1 MAQPSAN
8 QHEGRVSVGKAAHH
22 AGASANL
29 SVEPLND
36 IVSTDPRPVLKGKI
50 RVVKEIM
57 QELDKLSSKRPLEI
71 VKSKKT
77 GKQVVEYFG
86 DYIPEPWIVAAGMTP
101 YLICR
106 GGDPQP
112 PEATLDYMLR
122 FMNPLAATM
131 VGSYL
136 MNLDP
141 VMPVADCVAIQQS
154 DCHYGRMSEILE
166 YKGVPVYK
174 VGVPADNVIG
184 ISQQYYRS
192 ELRQFREK
200 LEEVCGHKISDEA
213 IREAYAKFNKINELL
228 RKIDELRK
236 QDNPPITF
244 SDFIK
249 LNHYTYRMNY
259 DDSISA
265 LEKVYAELKDA
276 PGAHSA
282 DAPRILIM
290 GRAVALG
297 DYMVPNIIESAGG
310 SIVCEFLDEA
320 IRTFNCDIST
330 EGDVVEAFAEA
341 IYDKKVPITIFQPAW
356 DSRFEHLK
364 KLISDYRIDGVLWY
378 QLAFDEIYDM
388 EFTVLRAKLA
398 EMGIPVMKLES
409 SYEYSR
415 EAMAPLTTRLESFVE
430 SIKEAK

>member
-1 MAQPSAN
+1 M
-8 QHEGRVSVGKAAHH
+8 
-22 AGASANL
+22 
-29 SVEPLND
+29 
-36 IVSTDPRPVLKGKI
+36 
-50 RVVKEIM
+50 KEIM
-57 QELDKLSSKRPLEI
+57 QELDRLSSKRPLEI
-71 VKSKKT
+71 VKSKKD
-77 GKQVVEYFG
+77 GAKVVEYFG
-86 DYIPEPWIVAAGMTP
+86 DFVPEPWIVAAGMTP

-131 VGSYL
+131 AGSYL

-174 VGVPADNVIG
+174 VGVPADNVID
-184 ISQQYYRS
+184 ISRQYYRS
-192 ELRQFREK
+192 ELRQFRAK
-200 LEEVCGHKISDEA
+200 LEEVCGHEITDEA
-213 IREAYAKFNKINELL
+213 IREEYVKFNRINELL

-236 QDNPPITF
+236 KDNPPITF
-244 SDFIK
+244 SDFIR
-249 LNHYTYRMNY
+249 LNHYTYRMDY
-259 DDSISA
+259 DDSIAA

-276 PGAHSA
+276 PGAHAA

-297 DYMVPNIIESAGG
+297 DYMVPSIIESAGG

-330 EGDVVEAFAEA
+330 EGDVVEAFAQA
-341 IYDKKVPITIFQPAW
+341 IYDRKVPITIFQPSW
-356 DSRFEHLK
+356 ETRFEHLK
-364 KLISDYRIDGVLWY
+364 KLIDEYRIDGILWY

-398 EMGIPVMKLES
+398 EMRIPVMKLES

>member
-1 MAQPSAN
+1 M
-8 QHEGRVSVGKAAHH
+8 
-22 AGASANL
+22 
-29 SVEPLND
+29 
-36 IVSTDPRPVLKGKI
+36 
-50 RVVKEIM
+50 KEIM
-57 QELDKLSSKRPLEI
+57 QELDRLSSKRPLEI
-71 VKSKKT
+71 VKDKKE
-77 GKQVVEYFG
+77 GKKVVEYFG
-86 DYIPEPWIVAAGMTP
+86 DFVPEQWIVAAGMDP
-101 YLICR
+101 FLICK

-131 VGSYL
+131 AGAYL

-141 VMPVADCVAIQQS
+141 VMPIADCVAIQQS

-174 VGVPADNVIG
+174 IGVPADNVVG
-184 ISQQYYRS
+184 ISQEYYRN
-192 ELRQFREK
+192 ELKEFRAK
-200 LEEVCGHKISDEA
+200 LEEIAGHPISDDD
-213 IREAYAKFNKINELL
+213 IRANYAKTNKINELL

-236 QDNPPITF
+236 KDNPPITF

-249 LNHYTYRMNY
+249 LNHYTYRVSY
-259 DDSISA
+259 DESIAA
-265 LEKVYAELKDA
+265 LEKIYDELKDA
-276 PGAHSA
+276 PGVHKEG
-282 DAPRILIM
+282 APRILIM

-297 DYMVPNIIESAGG
+297 DYMVPSIIEAAGG
-310 SIVCEFLDEA
+310 EIVTEFLDEA
-320 IRTFNCDIST
+320 IRPIHCDIST
-330 EGDVVEAFAEA
+330 EGDVIEAYASA
-341 IYDKKVPITIFQPAW
+341 MYDKKVPITIFQPAW
-356 DSRFEHLK
+356 DTRFEHLEE
-364 KLISDYRIDGVLWY
+364 LIKEYKVDGILWY

-398 EMGIPVMKLES
+398 KMGIPVMKLES

>member
-1 MAQPSAN
+1 M
-8 QHEGRVSVGKAAHH
+8 
-22 AGASANL
+22 
-29 SVEPLND
+29 
-36 IVSTDPRPVLKGKI
+36 
-50 RVVKEIM
+50 KEIM
-57 QELDKLSSKRPLEI
+57 QELDRLSGKRPLEI
-71 VKSKKT
+71 VKTKKN
-77 GKQVVEYFG
+77 GKKVVEYFG
-86 DYIPEPWIVAAGMTP
+86 DFIPEQWIVAAGMDP
-101 YLICR
+101 FLICK

-131 VGSYL
+131 AGSYL

-141 VMPVADCVAIQQS
+141 VMSVADCVAIQQS

-166 YKGVPVYK
+166 FKGVPVYK
-174 VGVPADNVIG
+174 VGVPADNVVG
-184 ISQQYYRS
+184 ISQEYYRK
-192 ELRQFREK
+192 ELKEFREK
-200 LEEVCGHKISDEA
+200 LEEIAGHAISDDD
-213 IREAYAKFNKINELL
+213 IRAQYAKTNKINELL
-228 RKIDELRK
+228 RKIDALRK

-249 LNHYTYRMNY
+249 LNHYTYRLSY
-259 DDSISA
+259 DESIAA
-265 LEKVYAELKDA
+265 LEKIYDHLKDA
-276 PGAHSA
+276 PGAHKA

-297 DYMVPNIIESAGG
+297 DYMVPSIIEASGG
-310 SIVCEFLDEA
+310 SIVGEFLDEA
-320 IRTFNCDIST
+320 IRPFNCDIDL
-330 EGDVVEAFAEA
+330 EGDVIDAYAA
-341 IYDKKVPITIFQPAW
+341 AMYDKKVPITIFQPSW
-356 DSRFEHLK
+356 DTRFEHLE
-364 KLISDYRIDGVLWY
+364 KLIKEYRIDGILWY

-398 EMGIPVMKLES
+398 KMGMPVMKLES

>member
-1 MAQPSAN
+1 M
-8 QHEGRVSVGKAAHH
+8 
-22 AGASANL
+22 
-29 SVEPLND
+29 
-36 IVSTDPRPVLKGKI
+36 
-50 RVVKEIM
+50 KEIM
-57 QELDKLSSKRPLEI
+57 QELDRLSSKRPLEI
-71 VKSKKT
+71 VKDKKE
-77 GKQVVEYFG
+77 GKKVVEYFG
-86 DYIPEPWIVAAGMTP
+86 DFVPEQWIVAAGMDP
-101 YLICR
+101 FLICK

-131 VGSYL
+131 AGAYL

-141 VMPVADCVAIQQS
+141 VMPIADCVAIQQS

-174 VGVPADNVIG
+174 IGVPADNVVG
-184 ISQQYYRS
+184 ISQEYYRN
-192 ELRQFREK
+192 ELKEFRAK
-200 LEEVCGHKISDEA
+200 LEEIAGHPISDDD
-213 IREAYAKFNKINELL
+213 IRANYAKTNKINELL

-236 QDNPPITF
+236 KDNPPITF

-249 LNHYTYRMNY
+249 LNHYTYRVSY
-259 DDSISA
+259 DESIAA
-265 LEKVYAELKDA
+265 LEKIYDELKDA
-276 PGAHSA
+276 PGVHKEG
-282 DAPRILIM
+282 APRILIM

-297 DYMVPNIIESAGG
+297 DYMVPSIIEAAGG
-310 SIVCEFLDEA
+310 EIVTEFLDEA
-320 IRTFNCDIST
+320 IRPFRCDIST
-330 EGDVVEAFAEA
+330 EGDVIEAYVSAM
-341 IYDKKVPITIFQPAW
+341 YDKKVPITIFQPAW
-356 DSRFEHLK
+356 DARFEHLEE
-364 KLISDYRIDGVLWY
+364 LIKEYKVDGILWY

-398 EMGIPVMKLES
+398 KMGIPVMKLES

>member
-1 MAQPSAN
+1 
-8 QHEGRVSVGKAAHH
+8 
-22 AGASANL
+22 
-29 SVEPLND
+29 
-36 IVSTDPRPVLKGKI
+36 
-50 RVVKEIM
+50 M
-57 QELDKLSSKRPLEI
+57 QELDRLSSKRPLEI
-71 VKSKKT
+71 VKDKKE
-77 GKQVVEYFG
+77 GKKVVEYFG
-86 DYIPEPWIVAAGMTP
+86 DFVPEQWIVAAGMDP
-101 YLICR
+101 FLICK

-131 VGSYL
+131 AGAYL

-141 VMPVADCVAIQQS
+141 VMPIADCVAIQQS

-174 VGVPADNVIG
+174 IGVPADNVVG

-192 ELRQFREK
+192 ELKEFRAK
-200 LEEVCGHKISDEA
+200 LEEIAGHPISDDD
-213 IREAYAKFNKINELL
+213 IRANYAKTNKINELL

-236 QDNPPITF
+236 KDNPPITF

-249 LNHYTYRMNY
+249 LNHYTYRVSY
-259 DDSISA
+259 DESIAA
-265 LEKVYAELKDA
+265 LEKIYDELKDA
-276 PGAHSA
+276 PGVHKEG
-282 DAPRILIM
+282 APRILIM

-297 DYMVPNIIESAGG
+297 DYMVPSIIEAAGG
-310 SIVCEFLDEA
+310 EIVTEFLDEA
-320 IRTFNCDIST
+320 IRPFHSDIST
-330 EGDVVEAFAEA
+330 KGDVIEAYASA
-341 IYDKKVPITIFQPAW
+341 MYDKKVPITIFQPAW
-356 DSRFEHLK
+356 DTRFEHLEE
-364 KLISDYRIDGVLWY
+364 LIKEYKVDGILWY

-398 EMGIPVMKLES
+398 KMGIPVMKLES